1 MGRFVTGKVMPQ
13 YFADDF
19 LFKDPDV
26 SLTGIKEYCV
36 GVRKIFDQSTARFGV
51 INYLWSISYAGH
63 SFEVRLLYALAN
75 ITYAPQ
81 LSSWLVIAVRCGG
94 VQDWLLFLPY
104 LSSKRLLRLCA
115 RLRFFPFCL
124 TTNTATVPVGRQG

>member
-36 GVRKIFDQSTARFGV
+36 GVRKIFDQSTARFDV
-51 INYLWSISYAGH
+51 ITCGQSQMLG
-63 SFEVRLLYALAN
+63 
-75 ITYAPQ
+75 T
-81 LSSWLVIAVRCGG
+81 LSKYVCSML
-94 VQDWLLFLPY
+94 
-104 LSSKRLLRLCA
+104 
-115 RLRFFPFCL
+115 
-124 TTNTATVPVGRQG
+124 